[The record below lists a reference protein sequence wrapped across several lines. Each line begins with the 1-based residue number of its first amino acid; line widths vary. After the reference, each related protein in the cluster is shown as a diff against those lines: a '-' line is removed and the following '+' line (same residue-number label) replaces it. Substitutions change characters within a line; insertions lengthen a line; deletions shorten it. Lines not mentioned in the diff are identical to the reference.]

1 MNNLI
6 GRMLTALSFAVLLFA
21 GEAYAQF
28 VPRIVQ
34 VNIPFDFTVGEEAF
48 PAGEYTL
55 VSMAQHRVDLRD
67 SHRHVLA
74 SLITHSVQ
82 SLDKS
87 ASTRA
92 MFSTSGDGHALRQV
106 WIKGELIGDELEVPK
121 RSTHVAQRNQHKP
134 AEIASGGNK

>member
-1 MNNLI
+1 MNNVV
-6 GRMLTALSFAVLLFA
+6 GRMRTVLLFVVLLLA
-21 GEAYAQF
+21 GQAYAQF

-34 VNIPFDFTVGEEAF
+34 VKIPFNFTVGEKTF

-67 SHRHVLA
+67 SQHRVLA

-87 ASTRA
+87 ASTKLL
-92 MFSTSGDGHALRQV
+92 FSTAGGGHALPQV
-106 WIKGELIGDELEVPK
+106 WIHGDLIGDELEVPK
-121 RSTHVAQRNQHKP
+121 RPADVARRNLHKP
-134 AEIASGGNK
+134 

>member
-1 MNNLI
+1 MNNWISRL
-6 GRMLTALSFAVLLFA
+6 LTALSVGVLLSA
-21 GEAYAQF
+21 GQAYAQF
-28 VPRIVQ
+28 VPRFIQ
-34 VNIPFDFTVGEEAF
+34 VSIPFDFTVGEKAF

-67 SHRHVLA
+67 SRRHVLA

-82 SLDKS
+82 SLDES
-87 ASTRA
+87 GSTKLQ
-92 MFSTSGDGHALRQV
+92 FSTAGGGHALRQV

-121 RSTHVAQRNQHKP
+121 RHIHVAQRNLHKS